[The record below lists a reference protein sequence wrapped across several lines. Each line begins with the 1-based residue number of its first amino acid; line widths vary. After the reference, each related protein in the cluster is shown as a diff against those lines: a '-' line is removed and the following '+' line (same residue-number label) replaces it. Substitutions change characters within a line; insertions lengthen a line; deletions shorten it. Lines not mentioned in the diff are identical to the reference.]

1 MSSQNSPT
9 ISEHLPD
16 VIPSDWT
23 AIRLDNL
30 ADFENG
36 LWVGK
41 KTPLKLAKVLRNT
54 NFNNDGTLD
63 LSDVAHLEVQGNH
76 FEKRQLRYGDIILE
90 RSGGGPTQPVGRVVY
105 FDLNDENFSFSNFTT
120 RLRVLDLTTTEPKY
134 LHYYLLHFYLQGH
147 TNALQK
153 RTTGIR
159 NLMFAEYKAIAVL
172 IPPLSEQC
180 RIATVLNAIQEAIA
194 AQEDVIAAARAFKR
208 SLMQRLFTYGP
219 GQQPAET
226 KETEIGE
233 IPVHW
238 EVARLAE
245 IAEIQSGGTPS
256 RRQPVYYEN
265 GNISWV
271 KTLDLTN
278 NMVSSTEE
286 QITQVALSS
295 IRGKLRPRN
304 TVMIAMYGGA
314 GTIGKSGIL
323 GIEAATNQ
331 AVCCIL
337 PNPQRFDP
345 FYLHYYVVQ
354 LRPRWMQYA
363 IGTRKDPN
371 ISKTVI
377 ENQQV
382 PLPPLNEQSNI
393 SEMLLAVD
401 EKIAAE
407 EDRKSALQAFF
418 QCMLHQLM
426 TGQTRLLSDE
436 GLPL

>member
-1 MSSQNSPT
+1 
-9 ISEHLPD
+9 
-16 VIPSDWT
+16 
-23 AIRLDNL
+23 
-30 ADFENG
+30 
-36 LWVGK
+36 
-41 KTPLKLAKVLRNT
+41 
-54 NFNNDGTLD
+54 
-63 LSDVAHLEVQGNH
+63 
-76 FEKRQLRYGDIILE
+76 
-90 RSGGGPTQPVGRVVY
+90 
-105 FDLNDENFSFSNFTT
+105 
-120 RLRVLDLTTTEPKY
+120 
-134 LHYYLLHFYLQGH
+134 
-147 TNALQK
+147 
-153 RTTGIR
+153 
-159 NLMFAEYKAIAVL
+159 MFAEYKAIAVL